1 MAMQSARGAPTTTG
15 AETRRGARF
24 WTISKRLLGPDW
36 PVAIVFAAPL
46 VLLLFGLIGIPM
58 IRAVFLSFYRVV
70 GVNNNGFAG
79 VENYQRLWSDDQFR
93 GAVVNTIKFAVISVF
108 IKFWVGLVAALMLH
122 NIKRFRSVFTGLV
135 LLPWIVPE
143 VVAALTWRGLYDPVF
158 GGLNT
163 LLLSLGLI
171 DKGISWLGD
180 FSLALP
186 AVIAVNVWKG
196 IPFFTLTLLSGLK
209 AIDGEQYDAAAVDGA
224 NAWQRFLNITLPGLR
239 YVIIV
244 AALLSLI
251 FTLNAFGLVFLLT
264 GGGPGGAT
272 RLFSILAYEIFN
284 ERRYSLAT
292 AVAMAIV
299 PGLLIL
305 IVILGRYMR
314 GDPSQLQARETSLAR
329 IGNWALLALVA
340 TVSLIMLVSMVHP
353 IWVLPVLLVAIAAVA
368 YLARGDGLGIQ
379 TGTRV
384 AEWLRWS
391 AVLLGVSALG
401 MLVFGLPFVVAALV
415 LFAIV
420 RSEVIDRAFGGRGL
434 VRRASATAL
443 DAEAYGRK
451 LGRVRLMGRLGR
463 VGIWTGLGAL
473 LLFELFPFYWVIV
486 TSLKTDAQIREFRSV
501 FWPEPFSL
509 ENFRYMLQETQF
521 LHWFWNST
529 QVALVS
535 CLVSVI
541 VGALGAYSL
550 VRLKWR
556 FAAFLSTAI
565 LFTYLLPSIII
576 FIPLYQ
582 IFTNL
587 HLINTLQVLMLAY
600 PTFGLPFACWL
611 LMGYYRSIPPELEEA
626 ALIDGCNHFQAFF
639 RVILPLTLPAL
650 LTVALFALTG
660 AFNDF
665 LFAYVFVRPESLAT
679 VSVGLGKMVIGDIFP
694 FGRMMAASIMMAVPV
709 AAVYMLAQRFMV
721 EGLTAGSVKG

>member
-1 MAMQSARGAPTTTG
+1 MAVQSARGTPPDSRTAP
-15 AETRRGARF
+15 RRAGGLLAV
-24 WTISKRLLGPDW
+24 SKRLLGKDW
-36 PVAIVFAAPL
+36 PVAFVFAAPL
-46 VLLLFGLIGIPM
+46 VLLIFGLIGWPLLQ
-58 IRAVFLSFYRVV
+58 AVILSFYRVV
-70 GVNNNGFAG
+70 GVRNNGFAG
-79 VENYQRLWSDDQFR
+79 LDNYQRLWADDQFR
-93 GAVVNTIKFAVISVF
+93 EAVIHTVKFAVISVF
-108 IKFWVGLVAALMLH
+108 VKFWVGLAAALMLH

-143 VVAALTWRGLYDPVF
+143 VVAALTWRGLYDPIF
-158 GGLNT
+158 GGFNQ
-163 LLLSLGLI
+163 LLLALGVI
-171 DKGISWLGD
+171 DKGIPWLGD
-180 FSLALP
+180 YNLALP

-209 AIDGEQYDAAAVDGA
+209 SIDTELYDAAAVDGA

-239 YVIIV
+239 YVVIV

-251 FTLNAFGLVFLLT
+251 FTLNAFGLIYLLT

-272 RLFSILAYEIFN
+272 RVFSILAYEVFN

-299 PGLLIL
+299 PALLVL

-314 GDPSQLQARETSLAR
+314 GDPSRLEAKETTLVR
-329 IGNWALLALVA
+329 FGNWALMALITVISLVMLA
-340 TVSLIMLVSMVHP
+340 SMVRP
-353 IWVLPVLLVAIAAVA
+353 VWALPVLLAAIIGAA
-368 YLARGDGLGIQ
+368 YLMRGDQLGK
-379 TGTRV
+379 TSGEARTNLV
-384 AEWLRWS
+384 SWS
-391 AVLLGVSALG
+391 AIMLGAAALSI
-401 MLVFGLPFVVAALV
+401 LVFSLPFFVVALALFV
-415 LFAIV
+415 V
-420 RSEVIDRAFGGRGL
+420 VQSGVIDRAL
-434 VRRASATAL
+434 ASRSHRQQMTAL
-443 DAEAYGRK
+443 DAAAYQRK
-451 LGRVRLMGRLGR
+451 LARVKLTGRLGR
-463 VGIWTGLGAL
+463 IGTGLGLGLL

-486 TSLKTDAQIREFRSV
+486 TALKTDVQIRAFRSV
-501 FWPEPFSL
+501 FWPKPFSL

-529 QVALVS
+529 QVAIVS

-541 VGALGAYSL
+541 VGALGAYAL

-556 FAAFLSTAI
+556 FAGFLSTAI
-565 LFTYLLPSIII
+565 LFTYLLPGIII
-576 FIPLYQ
+576 LIPLYQ
-582 IFTNL
+582 IFTSL

-611 LMGYYRSIPPELEEA
+611 MMGYYRAIPTELEEA
-626 ALIDGCNHFQAFF
+626 ALIDGCNHFQAFY

-665 LFAYVFVRPESLAT
+665 LFAYIFVRPESLTTLA
-679 VSVGLGKMVIGDIFP
+679 VGLGKMVIGDIFP
-694 FGRMMAASIMMAVPV
+694 FGRMAAASIMMAIPV
-709 AAVYMLAQRFMV
+709 TLVYMLAQRFMV